1 MVVSHQPRPWHVDPL
16 GANGVSSL
24 WVAERDRNGA
34 GLGPPRATQKK
45 RLVGLQKGE
54 TKRTEVDDLQPTFQ

>member
-16 GANGVSSL
+16 GTYGVSSL
-24 WVAERDRNGA
+24 WVAEENRNGA

-45 RLVGLQKGE
+45 SLVGLKKSE
-54 TKRTEVDDLQPTFQ
+54 TKRTEVDDLQPTLQ